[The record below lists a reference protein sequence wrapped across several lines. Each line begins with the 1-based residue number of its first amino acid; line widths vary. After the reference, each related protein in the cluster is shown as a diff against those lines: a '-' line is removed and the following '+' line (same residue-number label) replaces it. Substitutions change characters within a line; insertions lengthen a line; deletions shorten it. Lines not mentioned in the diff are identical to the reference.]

1 MPDVLAIAD
10 SMKTILFM
18 ALVHLMTVNRA
29 QFAVRLAQ
37 TQQIVLHVVVTTE
50 LLRNNAPVQVMAITM
65 VSSWE
70 IQALTRVSPAQ

>member
-1 MPDVLAIAD
+1 
-10 SMKTILFM
+10 MKTILFM
-18 ALVHLMTVNRA
+18 ELVHLTTVNSA

-37 TQQIVLHVVVTTE
+37 TQQIVSHVMVTTE
-50 LLRNNAPVQVMAITM
+50 LLHSNAPVQVMAITM